1 MFEYS
6 IDEKDRLK
14 SLALRGRVDALSSAE
29 IQEVFDRL
37 IQAGERMI
45 LVDFAEVTYVSSAG
59 LRLFLLLQK
68 QLKSVEGELL
78 LLGLAPQVL
87 EVFKISGFDKLF
99 HIASTQDELM
109 SSVHEKT
116 GHSGGTVT
124 HVGEMAVEYVRLP
137 AEKGTFVMVGCQSPL
152 SRAEYTETDVVSV
165 KPADME
171 FGCGLGTAGEV
182 YEDYKDLFGE
192 CMIIRRN
199 LFFYPAVKRPQVDF
213 MMASE
218 DDVHLT
224 YKFFNGFG
232 FNGSFRFLLSFDGKD
247 DGPVELSSLAKAFF
261 EISDANLI
269 GICLLAESKG
279 IWGMRLKQ
287 VPIAKNRPQNG
298 KEIFHPENFSN
309 WIDFPVESTDA
320 NHIIAGTG
328 IVVRQ
333 RDRLRPEI
341 LGLIPEGNE
350 FHIHVGVFE
359 KGPVSKV
366 TKDFESEVAR
376 VITELVPL
384 KVQHLLGQSRF
395 ASGMVGIVELQ
406 ES

>member
-232 FNGSFRFLLSFDGKD
+232 FNGSFKFLLSFEGK
-247 DGPVELSSLAKAFF
+247 DGPVELSSLVKALF
-261 EISDANLI
+261 EISDGNLL
-269 GICLLAESKG
+269 GVCLLAESRG
-279 IWGMRLKQ
+279 IWGMRLIQ
-287 VPIAKNRPQNG
+287 VPIAEKRPKNG

-309 WIDFPVESTDA
+309 WIDFPVEPTDA
-320 NHIIAGTG
+320 NHIIAGVG
-328 IVVRQ
+328 IAIRQ

-341 LGLIPEGNE
+341 QSLIAEGNA
-350 FHIHVGVFE
+350 FHIHAGVFE
-359 KGPVSKV
+359 KGPLSKMA
-366 TKDFESEVAR
+366 KDFESEVTR
-376 VITELVPL
+376 VIRELGSF